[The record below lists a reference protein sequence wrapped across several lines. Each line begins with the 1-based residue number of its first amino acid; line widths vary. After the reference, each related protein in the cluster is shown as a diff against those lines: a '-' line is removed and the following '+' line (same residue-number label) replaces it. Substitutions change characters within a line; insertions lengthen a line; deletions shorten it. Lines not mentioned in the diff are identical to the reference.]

1 MALGLVAV
9 VLLLGL
15 GLWRF
20 MTPAGPAT
28 PTDASA
34 ASDASSTVGAGRS
47 SDASTTTPAASTSAS
62 AAETTG
68 SSSAVLLTPGSR
80 VEVTPQVIGKLPF
93 PVEGQLTATVV
104 EIDRSRGVG
113 LFRVEKFSAR
123 LQTVKVRPP
132 VYLTLAPGS
141 TITLTIAKELARESD
156 TWSRLGPERTVT
168 GIVRLSSSQGGSGIE
183 LISFSSG
190 EGKP

>member
-1 MALGLVAV
+1 
-9 VLLLGL
+9 
-15 GLWRF
+15 

-34 ASDASSTVGAGRS
+34 ASDATATGGAGRS
-47 SDASTTTPAASTSAS
+47 SDPSGTAPATSAS
-62 AAETTG
+62 AAEATG
-68 SSSAVLLTPGSR
+68 STSAGLLTPGSR
-80 VEVTPQVIGKLPF
+80 VEVTPRVIGKLPF

-141 TITLTIAKELARESD
+141 MITLTIAKELARESD